1 MGGIQLQH
9 GTLLVPENS
18 TSPQHGRGSPPGET
32 LSHSPAHPALGDRC
46 VTGLSCGHN
55 PIQAD
60 GPWPGP
66 AHTGMMQAI
75 SPSIVYWGT

>member
-46 VTGLSCGHN
+46 VTGLS
-55 PIQAD
+55 
-60 GPWPGP
+60 WLTVPGLGLR
-66 AHTGMMQAI
+66 TQ
-75 SPSIVYWGT
+75 V